1 LNSNISN
8 LVVRSHSSLFYSAS
22 ILEYLAIPRYDP
34 SNALHLRL
42 AALSL
47 QAHELAARPQTSE
60 VLKTSEVSAI
70 EAEID
75 LSAAELWGIS
85 AKELAEI
92 RKSLEEL

>member
-1 LNSNISN
+1 

-47 QAHELAARPQTSE
+47 QAHALAQTSE
-60 VLKTSEVSAI
+60 FSKNSEVLAAI